1 MRRVNTIHFINKKRK
16 IDKYYEIISLKIDAI
31 FVDYE
36 KELKIKTK
44 EMNKIFRFICLLL
57 FLYMIK
63 DGILWLINKF
73 F

>member
-1 MRRVNTIHFINKKRK
+1 MSIIFSELKDIF
-16 IDKYYEIISLKIDAI
+16 DEYYEIISFKIDAL

-44 EMNKIFRFICLLL
+44 EMNKIFRFMCLLL

-63 DGILWLINKF
+63 DGVLWLINEF

>member
-1 MRRVNTIHFINKKRK
+1 MIEELKDIF
-16 IDKYYEIISLKIDAI
+16 DEYYEIILFKINEVFA
-31 FVDYE
+31 DYE

-63 DGILWLINKF
+63 DGVLWLINKF
-73 F
+73 